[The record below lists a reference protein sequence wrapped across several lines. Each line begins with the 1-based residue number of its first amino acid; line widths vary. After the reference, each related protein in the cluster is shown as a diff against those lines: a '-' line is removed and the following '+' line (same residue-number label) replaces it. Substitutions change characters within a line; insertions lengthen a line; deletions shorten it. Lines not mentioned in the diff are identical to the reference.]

1 MTAKTPQFPNEPCE
15 GSHKPSQGCR
25 VAPRKAETILTGP
38 QRQPLSLR
46 ISVTD
51 RCQLRCVHCMPPEG
65 VAKLSHEDILTFEEI
80 LYFVR
85 VVKARFDLSKVHV
98 TGGEPLVRAEIVRLI
113 RMLAGEGIPDLVLTT
128 NGQAL
133 SGKAHDLRRAGLRR
147 INVSLPS
154 LDEKT
159 YAELTRGGALGRT
172 LRGIAEAQE
181 AGLSPVKLNTVVLRG
196 WNDGEIERLAAFAL
210 ERGCTIRFLELMPI
224 GCARALAADRF
235 VPAAEIRRRVESAF
249 ALTPLAYEPGRS
261 SRDFTAEDRRGRRG
275 VVGFISSE
283 TQPFC
288 VGCARLRLTS
298 TGEVI
303 GCLSRG
309 RGSSV
314 RKFLQSN
321 QDGRIAAAIRRVLAD
336 KARRPDFCS
345 RRPMV
350 AVGG

>member
-1 MTAKTPQFPNEPCE
+1 MTA
-15 GSHKPSQGCR
+15 
-25 VAPRKAETILTGP
+25 P

-65 VAKLSHEDILTFEEI
+65 VAKLPHEEILTFEEI

-85 VVKARFDLSKVHV
+85 VAKARFDLSKIHV
-98 TGGEPLVRAEIVRLI
+98 TGGEPLVRANVVSLV
-113 RMLAGEGIPDLVLTT
+113 RMLAGEGIPDLALTT

-133 SGKAHDLRRAGLRR
+133 AGKAAALRRAGLRR
-147 INVSLPS
+147 INISLPS

-159 YAELTRGGALGRT
+159 YATLTRGGALRRT
-172 LRGIAEAQE
+172 LRGIARAQSV
-181 AGLSPVKLNTVVLRG
+181 GLAPVKLNAVILRG
-196 WNDGEIERLAAFAL
+196 WNDGEVERLAAFAV
-210 ERGCTIRFLELMPI
+210 ESGCTMRFLELMPI
-224 GCARALAADRF
+224 GCARPLAADRF
-235 VPAAEIRRRVESAF
+235 VPAAEIRRRLEGAF
-249 ALTPLAYEPGRS
+249 ALTPLACEPGRS
-261 SRDFTAEDRRGRRG
+261 SRDFMVEDRRGRRG
-275 VVGFISSE
+275 IVGFVSSE
-283 TQPFC
+283 TEPFC

-309 RGSSV
+309 RGISIRRFLRSS
-314 RKFLQSN
+314 
-321 QDGRIAAAIRRVLAD
+321 QDERVAAAIRRVVAD
-336 KARRPDFCS
+336 KGRRPDFRT

>member
-1 MTAKTPQFPNEPCE
+1 MTA
-15 GSHKPSQGCR
+15 
-25 VAPRKAETILTGP
+25 P

-85 VVKARFDLSKVHV
+85 VAKARFDLSKVHV
-98 TGGEPLVRAEIVRLI
+98 TGGEPLVRAEIARLI

-128 NGQAL
+128 NGQELAA
-133 SGKAHDLRRAGLRR
+133 KATDLRRAGLHR

-172 LRGIAEAQE
+172 LHGIAEAQA
-181 AGLSPVKLNTVVLRG
+181 AGLAPVKLNTVVLRG

-210 ERGCTIRFLELMPI
+210 ERGCAIRFLELMPI

-235 VPAAEIRRRVESAF
+235 VPASEIRRRIESAF
-249 ALTPLAYEPGRS
+249 TLAPLAYEPGRS
-261 SRDFTAEDRRGRRG
+261 SRDFMAEDRHGRRG
-275 VVGFISSE
+275 VIGFISSE
-283 TQPFC
+283 TEPFC

-298 TGEVI
+298 TGEVVQ
-303 GCLSRG
+303 CLARG
-309 RGSSV
+309 EGLPV
-314 RKFLQSN
+314 RDFL
-321 QDGRIAAAIRRVLAD
+321 
-336 KARRPDFCS
+336 RRPSPSAERALVKVLES
-345 RRPMV
+345 RLDQKCTRESFSTARPMV
-350 AVGG
+350 ALGG